1 MGLSVIDDGAL
12 NKNSSACPEA
22 YRERGLSGTSGTA
35 EFLSVANNPKYSESG
50 GGHGAKGVDFSRIWA
65 VFRMMELEKA
75 NEPDFLILFESV
87 QDVAELDS
95 VTAPTRL
102 KVYQVK
108 KKDSG
113 TWTWSVL
120 TGTVEPK
127 ALPAPSKKTAK
138 AKTAPPKS
146 PKVPDFNKVP
156 ESVLGK
162 LHLSLNAFAALPVEG
177 VFLSNQGCDFPLEA
191 GGSTATTM
199 SCSLADLAADHVQ
212 LLTDA
217 FASLLPGGPPPDL
230 ARMKLQKVA
239 IHPDK
244 LNAPAIEAALDLLNE
259 RSPEHAGQAKAFVES
274 LVMKI
279 SPLTR
284 RTDTCQSFDELVKE
298 RGFSRG
304 ALISALAALE
314 TVPDRNALLNDW
326 LGQLQAEGL
335 DFMTISSVRVAATRA
350 QQDRLIGGTAASREI
365 DDFSDAWIA
374 ANPPTSKLRPFV
386 EAALAALKVQ
396 FSTHRDNDLMARFVM
411 RAITKCV
418 DPN

>member
-1 MGLSVIDDGAL
+1 MARAEKHEISAQTITEVESSLSSSKGA
-12 NKNSSACPEA
+12 
-22 YRERGLSGTSGTA
+22 A
-35 EFLSVANNPKYSESG
+35 ELLSVANNPKYSESG

-75 NEPDFLILFESV
+75 QEPDFLLLFESV

-95 VTAPTRL
+95 ATLPTRV

-108 KKDSG
+108 KKDAGS
-113 TWTWSVL
+113 WTWSVL

-127 ALPAPSKKTAK
+127 ASFVPSTNTAK
-138 AKTAPPKS
+138 PKNAAPPKT
-146 PKVPDFNKVP
+146 PKVPDFKKVP

-162 LHLSLNAFAALPVEG
+162 LHLSLNAFTALPVEG

-199 SCSLADLAADHVQ
+199 ACSLADLAAGHVQ
-212 LLTDA
+212 LLTNA
-217 FASLLPGGPPPDL
+217 FASLSPGGPPPDL
-230 ARMKLQKVA
+230 TRVKLQKVA
-239 IHPDK
+239 IHPDN

-259 RSPEHAGQAKAFVES
+259 RSPWHAAQAKPFVES
-274 LVMKI
+274 LLMKI

-284 RTDTCQSFDELVKE
+284 RTDTCLSFDQLIKE
-298 RGFSRG
+298 RGFSKSSFI
-304 ALISALAALE
+304 AALAALE
-314 TVPDRNALLNDW
+314 TVPDRNALFNDW
-326 LGQLQAEGL
+326 MNQLQAEGM
-335 DFMTISSVRVAATRA
+335 DFMTISAMRVAATRV
-350 QQDRLIGGTAASREI
+350 QQDRLIGGTDASREI

-386 EAALAALKVQ
+386 EAAVTELKVK
-396 FSTHRDNDLMARFVM
+396 FSAHRGNDLMARFVM

-418 DPN
+418 DPI

>member
-1 MGLSVIDDGAL
+1 MSIANGATEL
-12 NKNSSACPEA
+12 
-22 YRERGLSGTSGTA
+22 
-35 EFLSVANNPKYSESG
+35 LSVANNPKYSESG

-95 VTAPTRL
+95 VTAPTRA

-127 ALPAPSKKTAK
+127 APPAPAKKIAK
-138 AKTAPPKS
+138 AKAAPLKS
-146 PKVPDFNKVP
+146 PKAPDFKKVP

-162 LHLSLNAFAALPVEG
+162 LHLNLNAFTTLSVEG

-199 SCSLADLAADHVQ
+199 SCSLADLAVDHVQ
-212 LLTDA
+212 LLTNA
-217 FASLLPGGPPPDL
+217 FASLAPGSPPPDL
-230 ARMKLQKVA
+230 TRMKLQKVA
-239 IHPDK
+239 IHPDN
-244 LNAPAIEAALDLLNE
+244 LSAPAIEAALDLLNE
-259 RSPEHAGQAKAFVES
+259 RSPSHAGQAKAFVES

-284 RTDTCQSFDELVKE
+284 RTDTCPSFAELVKE

-304 ALISALAALE
+304 SFNAALAALE
-314 TVPDRNALLNDW
+314 TVPDRNALFNDW
-326 LGQLQAEGL
+326 MSQLQTEGM
-335 DFMTISSVRVAATRA
+335 DFMTISSVRVAAARA
-350 QQDRLIGGTAASREI
+350 QRDRLVGRTDVAREI

-374 ANPPTSKLRPFV
+374 DNPPKSKLRPFV
-386 EAALAALKVQ
+386 EAALTELKVQ
-396 FSTHRDNDLMARFVM
+396 FGAHRDDDLMARFVM
-411 RAITKCV
+411 RAILKCV

>member
-1 MGLSVIDDGAL
+1 MSSTNGA
-12 NKNSSACPEA
+12 
-22 YRERGLSGTSGTA
+22 A
-35 EFLSVANNPKYSESG
+35 ELLSVANNPKYSESG

-75 NEPDFLILFESV
+75 NEPDFLLLFESV

-95 VTAPTRL
+95 VTAPTRV

-127 ALPAPSKKTAK
+127 APPAPSAK
-138 AKTAPPKS
+138 AAKTKAVPSKL
-146 PKVPDFNKVP
+146 PKVPDFKKVQ

-162 LHLSLNAFAALPVEG
+162 LHLSLNAFTALPVEG
-177 VFLSNQGCDFPLEA
+177 VFLSNQGCDFPLKT

-199 SCSLADLAADHVQ
+199 PCLLADLAVAHVQ

-217 FASLLPGGPPPDL
+217 FASLSPGGPPPDL
-230 ARMKLQKVA
+230 TRMKLQKVA
-239 IHPDK
+239 IHPDN

-259 RSPEHAGQAKAFVES
+259 RSPGHAGQAKAFVES
-274 LVMKI
+274 LLMKI

-284 RTDTCQSFDELVKE
+284 RTDTCLSFDELVKE

-304 ALISALAALE
+304 SFIAALAALE
-314 TVPDRNALLNDW
+314 TVPDRNALFNDW
-326 LGQLQAEGL
+326 MNQLQAEGL

-350 QQDRLIGGTAASREI
+350 QQERLIGGTDVSREI

-386 EAALAALKVQ
+386 EAALAVLKVQ
-396 FSTHRDNDLMARFVM
+396 FSAHRDNDLIARFVM

>member
-1 MGLSVIDDGAL
+1 MSKTNGA
-12 NKNSSACPEA
+12 
-22 YRERGLSGTSGTA
+22 A
-35 EFLSVANNPKYSESG
+35 ELLSVANNSKYSESG

-65 VFRMMELEKA
+65 VFRMIELEKA
-75 NEPDFLILFESV
+75 NEPDFLLLFESV

-95 VTAPTRL
+95 ETAPTRA

-120 TGTVEPK
+120 TGTIEPK
-127 ALPAPSKKTAK
+127 APPASSKKPTKTQAAPSKLLKL
-138 AKTAPPKS
+138 
-146 PKVPDFNKVP
+146 PDFKKVP
-156 ESVLGK
+156 ESILGK
-162 LHLSLNAFAALPVEG
+162 LHLSLNAFTALPVEG
-177 VFLSNQGCDFPLEA
+177 IFLSNQGCDFPLRA

-199 SCSLADLAADHVQ
+199 PCSLADLATEHVK

-217 FASLLPGGPPPDL
+217 FASLSPAGAPPDL
-230 ARMKLQKVA
+230 TRVRLQKVA
-239 IHPDK
+239 IHPDN

-284 RTDTCQSFDELVKE
+284 RTDNCRSFDELIKE

-304 ALISALAALE
+304 SFIAAMAALE
-314 TVPDRNALLNDW
+314 TVPDRYALFNDW
-326 LGQLQAEGL
+326 MKQLQIEGL
-335 DFMTISSVRVAATRA
+335 DFITISSVRVAAARA
-350 QQDRLIGGTAASREI
+350 QRDRLVGGTDVSREI
-365 DDFSDAWIA
+365 DDFSDSWIA
-374 ANPPTSKLRPFV
+374 ANPPTSNLLQFV
-386 EAALAALKVQ
+386 EAALAELKVQ
-396 FSTHRDNDLMARFVM
+396 FGTHRDNDLIARFVM

>member
-1 MGLSVIDDGAL
+1 M
-12 NKNSSACPEA
+12 SSASA
-22 YRERGLSGTSGTA
+22 AA
-35 EFLSVANNPKYSESG
+35 ELLAVANNRKHSESG

-87 QDVAELDS
+87 QDIAELDS
-95 VTAPTRL
+95 VTAPTRA

-113 TWTWSVL
+113 NWTWSVL

-127 ALPAPSKKTAK
+127 APSSKTAK
-138 AKTAPPKS
+138 AKTALPKS
-146 PKVPDFNKVP
+146 PKAPDFKKVP

-162 LHLSLNAFAALPVEG
+162 LHLSLNAFTALPVEG
-177 VFLSNQGCDFPLEA
+177 IFLSNQGCDFPLEA

-199 SCSLADLAADHVQ
+199 PCSLADLAAGHVQ

-217 FASLLPGGPPPDL
+217 FASLSPGGPPPDL
-230 ARMKLQKVA
+230 TRVKLQKVA
-239 IHPDK
+239 IHPDN

-259 RSPEHAGQAKAFVES
+259 RSPGHAGQAKAFVES

-284 RTDTCQSFDELVKE
+284 RTDTCLSLAELVKE

-304 ALISALAALE
+304 SFIAALAALE
-314 TVPDRNALLNDW
+314 AVPDRNALFNDW
-326 LGQLQAEGL
+326 MNQLQTEGV

-350 QQDRLIGGTAASREI
+350 QRDRLTGGTDLSREI
-365 DDFSDAWIA
+365 DDFSDAWIT
-374 ANPPTSKLRPFV
+374 ANPPTSKLRPYI
-386 EAALAALKVQ
+386 EAALTELKVQ
-396 FSTHRDNDLMARFVM
+396 FIAHRDNDLIARFVM

>member
-1 MGLSVIDDGAL
+1 MSSINGA
-12 NKNSSACPEA
+12 
-22 YRERGLSGTSGTA
+22 A
-35 EFLSVANNPKYSESG
+35 ELLSVANNPKYSESG

-75 NEPDFLILFESV
+75 KEPDFLLLFESV

-95 VTAPTRL
+95 VTAPTRV

-127 ALPAPSKKTAK
+127 PPPTPSTKTAK
-138 AKTAPPKS
+138 AKSAPAKS
-146 PKVPDFNKVP
+146 PKAPDFTKVP

-162 LHLSLNAFAALPVEG
+162 LHLSLNAFTALPVEG
-177 VFLSNQGCDFPLEA
+177 VFLSNQGCDFPLKA

-199 SCSLADLAADHVQ
+199 PCSLADLAADHVQ
-212 LLTDA
+212 LLTEA
-217 FASLLPGGPPPDL
+217 FASLSPGGPPPDL
-230 ARMKLQKVA
+230 TRVKLQKVA
-239 IHPDK
+239 IHPDN

-259 RSPEHAGQAKAFVES
+259 RSPGHAGQAKAFVES
-274 LVMKI
+274 LLMKI
-279 SPLTR
+279 LPLTR
-284 RTDTCQSFDELVKE
+284 RTDACLSFDELVKE

-304 ALISALAALE
+304 SFIAALAALE
-314 TVPDRNALLNDW
+314 TVPDRNALFNDW
-326 LGQLQAEGL
+326 MNQLQAEGL
-335 DFMTISSVRVAATRA
+335 DFMTITSVRVAATRA
-350 QQDRLIGGTAASREI
+350 QRDRLIGETDVSREI

-386 EAALAALKVQ
+386 EAALAELKVQ
-396 FSTHRDNDLMARFVM
+396 FSAHRDNDLMARFVM

-418 DPN
+418 DPI

>member
-1 MGLSVIDDGAL
+1 LSST
-12 NKNSSACPEA
+12 NSSEL
-22 YRERGLSGTSGTA
+22 LSI
-35 EFLSVANNPKYSESG
+35 ANNPKFSESG

-75 NEPDFLILFESV
+75 NEPDFLLLFESV

-95 VTAPTRL
+95 VTAPTRA

-120 TGTVEPK
+120 TGTIEPK
-127 ALPAPSKKTAK
+127 APPHPS
-138 AKTAPPKS
+138 AKTANAKAAPPRLSKI
-146 PKVPDFNKVP
+146 PDFKKVP

-162 LHLSLNAFAALPVEG
+162 LHLSLNAFTALPVEG
-177 VFLSNQGCDFPLEA
+177 IFLSNQGCDFPLKA

-199 SCSLADLAADHVQ
+199 PCALADLAADHVE
-212 LLTDA
+212 LLKDA
-217 FASLLPGGPPPDL
+217 FTSLSPGGPPPDL
-230 ARMKLQKVA
+230 TRVKLQKVA
-239 IHPDK
+239 IHPDN

-259 RSPEHAGQAKAFVES
+259 RCPTHAGQAKAFVES
-274 LVMKI
+274 LLMKI

-284 RTDTCQSFDELVKE
+284 RTDTCLSFDELVKE
-298 RGFSRG
+298 RGFSKG
-304 ALISALAALE
+304 SFCAALAALE
-314 TVPDRNALLNDW
+314 TVPDRNALFNDW
-326 LGQLQAEGL
+326 MNQLQADGL
-335 DFMTISSVRVAATRA
+335 DFMSISSVRVAAARA
-350 QQDRLIGGTAASREI
+350 QQERLIGGTDVSREI
-365 DDFSDAWIA
+365 DNFSDTWIT

-386 EAALAALKVQ
+386 EAALAELKIQ
-396 FSTHRDNDLMARFVM
+396 FPTHRDNDLIARFVM

>member
-1 MGLSVIDDGAL
+1 MNREGGLSSTNGA
-12 NKNSSACPEA
+12 
-22 YRERGLSGTSGTA
+22 A
-35 EFLSVANNPKYSESG
+35 ELLSVANNPKYSESG
-50 GGHGAKGVDFSRIWA
+50 GGHGAKGVDFSRVWA
-65 VFRMMELEKA
+65 IFRMMELEKSK
-75 NEPDFLILFESV
+75 EPDFLLLFESV

-95 VTAPTRL
+95 MTAPTRA

-127 ALPAPSKKTAK
+127 TSSVPAKKSAKAKAAPSKST
-138 AKTAPPKS
+138 
-146 PKVPDFNKVP
+146 KVPDFKKVSD
-156 ESVLGK
+156 SVLGK
-162 LHLSLNAFAALPVEG
+162 LHLSLNAFSALPVEG
-177 VFLSNQGCDFPLEA
+177 IFLSNQGCDFPLEA
-191 GGSTATTM
+191 GGSTATTTP
-199 SCSLADLAADHVQ
+199 CSLADLAVDHVQ

-217 FASLLPGGPPPDL
+217 FASLSPGGPPPDL
-230 ARMKLQKVA
+230 TRVKLQKVA
-239 IHPDK
+239 IHPDN

-259 RSPEHAGQAKAFVES
+259 RSPGHAGQAKAFVES
-274 LVMKI
+274 LLMKI

-284 RTDTCQSFDELVKE
+284 RTDTCLSFDDLVKE

-304 ALISALAALE
+304 SFLAALAALE
-314 TVPDRNALLNDW
+314 TVPDRNALFNDW
-326 LGQLQAEGL
+326 MSQLQAEGL
-335 DFMTISSVRVAATRA
+335 DFMTISSMRVAATRA
-350 QQDRLIGGTAASREI
+350 QQDRLIGGTDVSREI

-386 EAALAALKVQ
+386 EAALAELKVK
-396 FSTHRDNDLMARFVM
+396 FSAHRDNDLMARFVM

>member
-1 MGLSVIDDGAL
+1 MSGLNGV
-12 NKNSSACPEA
+12 
-22 YRERGLSGTSGTA
+22 A

-75 NEPDFLILFESV
+75 NEPDFLLLFESV

-95 VTAPTRL
+95 ETTPTKA

-127 ALPAPSKKTAK
+127 APSATSKKTAK
-138 AKTAPPKS
+138 AKAAPTKPPKAH
-146 PKVPDFNKVP
+146 KFTKVP

-162 LHLSLNAFAALPVEG
+162 LHLSLSAFKALPVEG

-191 GGSTATTM
+191 GGSTANTTH
-199 SCSLADLAADHVQ
+199 CSLSDLAADHVE
-212 LLTDA
+212 LLTNA
-217 FASLLPGGPPPDL
+217 FASLSPNGPPPDL
-230 ARMKLQKVA
+230 TRVKLQKVA
-239 IHPDK
+239 IHPDN
-244 LNAPAIEAALDLLNE
+244 LNASAIEAALDLLNE
-259 RSPEHAGQAKAFVES
+259 RSPSHAGQAKAFVES

-279 SPLTR
+279 APLTR
-284 RTDTCQSFDELVKE
+284 RTDTCLSLAELVKE
-298 RGFSRG
+298 RGFSKSSFL
-304 ALISALAALE
+304 AALATLE
-314 TVPDRNALLNDW
+314 TVPDRNELFKVWTN
-326 LGQLQAEGL
+326 QLQTEGV
-335 DFMTISSVRVAATRA
+335 DFMTISSMNIAASRV
-350 QQDRLIGGTAASREI
+350 QQERLIGGTNVSREI

-374 ANPPTSKLRPFV
+374 ANPPTSKLRPYV
-386 EAALAALKVQ
+386 EAALSELKVK
-396 FSTHRDNDLMARFVM
+396 FSALRDNDLMARFVM